1 MKIKTFPI
9 ADYDAA
15 TEFISGVVLQENG
28 VQFSDSNIVV
38 TYYETKENYE
48 DAFVSQ
54 MRAGLERN
62 LFHEKVRA
70 MVSDADYEY
79 RKEKGTNQKGF
90 DQAQDQQKEIK
101 ENIELFEVKLK
112 ALDGWKA
119 SKS

>member
-9 ADYDAA
+9 DQFDAA
-15 TEFISGVVLQENG
+15 TKFISEVVLQESG
-28 VQFSDSNIVV
+28 VQFSESNIVI

-54 MRAGLERN
+54 MREGLERN
-62 LFHEKVRA
+62 LFHENVRA
-70 MVSDADYEY
+70 LVSDADYEY
-79 RKEKGTNQKGF
+79 RKDKGTNLKDF
-90 DQAQDQQKEIK
+90 DQAQEQQKEIAT
-101 ENIELFEVKLK
+101 NIELFEVKIK